1 MKKSILELN
10 KLFSKQENGASELS
24 LLISY
29 CTDSTY
35 CSLFLSH
42 RFNKAFEAYPLE
54 AKIVGDVEN

>member
-10 KLFSKQENGASELS
+10 KLLSKQENGASELF

-35 CSLFLSH
+35 SSEFRSH
-42 RFNKAFEAYPLE
+42 RFNKAFEASSLE
-54 AKIVGDVEN
+54 AKIVGDVKN